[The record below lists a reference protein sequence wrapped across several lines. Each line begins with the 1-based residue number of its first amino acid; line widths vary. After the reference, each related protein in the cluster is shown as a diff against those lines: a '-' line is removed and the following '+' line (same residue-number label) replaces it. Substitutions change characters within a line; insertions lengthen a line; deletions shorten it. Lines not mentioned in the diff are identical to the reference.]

1 MKSSKTALDS
11 RGIDDSKLIEEY
23 QKLDFSSLA
32 EKLKSPLPT
41 ERTAAARVLSKY
53 KTEECALILTHALI
67 KETKIYSKIAISESL
82 GNLGIISIKY
92 LLPLL
97 GKIGTNQH
105 KTIAEEKFRKK
116 SFPLPRDIVSRTI
129 TKIGEEALVPL
140 EEFIC
145 NEDDSTISEALDAY
159 GFIIFYSKQ
168 KRDSSI
174 LIRLYCKT
182 QNLFIKWKIIRALES
197 FTDNESISLLEN
209 VLKDQTCV
217 ILHKEAER
225 SLTQIKRINE
235 KNYLTKS
242 MFQPT

>member
-1 MKSSKTALDS
+1 MKKSSTTALDS
-11 RGIDDSKLIEEY
+11 RGFDDSKLIAEY
-23 QKLDFSSLA
+23 LKLDFSMLA

-41 ERTAAARVLSKY
+41 ERTAAARVLSKL
-53 KTEECALILTHALI
+53 KTDESALILSQALT
-67 KETKIYSKIAISESL
+67 KETKLYSKIAISESL
-82 GNLGIISIKY
+82 GNLGIISLKY

-105 KTIAEEKFRKK
+105 KTITDEKFRKK

-129 TKIGEEALVPL
+129 TKIGEEALLSL

-145 NEDDSTISEALDAY
+145 NEDDSAVSEALDAY

-174 LIRLYCKT
+174 LIRLYHKT
-182 QNLFIKWKIIRALES
+182 QNLLIKWKIIRALES
-197 FTDNESISLLEN
+197 FTDNESISLLET
-209 VLKDQTCV
+209 VLKDQNFK

-225 SLTQIKRINE
+225 SLSQIMR
-235 KNYLTKS
+235 TK
-242 MFQPT
+242 